1 MKKTMKYYKS
11 AKGKKS
17 YKKKLKEDVKRS
29 TSKAGLK
36 KRAEL
41 KRIRN
46 KAKADGKDIVN
57 KDYDHATKR
66 FVDPSKNRGRTGEG
80 ARKKKAGA
88 KKPAAKKSTKK
99 KTTKKRTT
107 KKK

>member
-11 AKGKKS
+11 AKGKAS
-17 YKKKLKEDVKRS
+17 YKKKLKQDVKRS

-66 FVDPSKNRGRTGEG
+66 FVDPSKNRGRKGEG
-80 ARKKKAGA
+80 ARKKKSVTKKKTTA
-88 KKPAAKKSTKK
+88 KKVSKK
-99 KTTKKRTT
+99 KTTKK
-107 KKK
+107 K

>member
-1 MKKTMKYYKS
+1 MKRTMKYYKS
-11 AKGKKS
+11 AKGKAS
-17 YKKKLKEDVKRS
+17 YKKKLAQDVKRS
-29 TSKAGLK
+29 TSKEGLK

-57 KDYDHATKR
+57 KDYDHKTKR
-66 FVDPSKNRGRTGEG
+66 FVKPSTNRGRTGEG
-80 ARKKKAGA
+80 ARKKKTTA
-88 KKPAAKKSTKK
+88 KSTTK
-99 KTTKKRTT
+99 KTTRKRTT

>member
-1 MKKTMKYYKS
+1 MKYYKS
-11 AKGKKS
+11 AKGKAS

-29 TSKAGLK
+29 TSKEGLK

-57 KDYDHATKR
+57 KDYDHKTKR
-66 FVDPSKNRGRTGEG
+66 FVKPSVNRGRSGEG
-80 ARKKKAGA
+80 ARKKKTTT
-88 KKPAAKKSTKK
+88 KSTSKKSTAK
-99 KTTKKRTT
+99 KTTRKRTT

>member
-11 AKGKKS
+11 AKVKAS
-17 YKKKLKEDVKRS
+17 YKKKLKADVKRS

-41 KRIRN
+41 KRIRR
-46 KAKADGKDIVN
+46 KAQKEGKNIAG

-66 FVDPSKNRGRTGEG
+66 FICPSKNRGRKGE
-80 ARKKKAGA
+80 
-88 KKPAAKKSTKK
+88 
-99 KTTKKRTT
+99 
-107 KKK
+107 

>member
-1 MKKTMKYYKS
+1 MKRTMKYYKS

-57 KDYDHATKR
+57 KDYDHKSKR
-66 FVDPSKNRGRTGEG
+66 FIDPSTNRGKKGEG
-80 ARKKKAGA
+80 GRKKKSTT
-88 KKPAAKKSTKK
+88 KKKATKK
-99 KTTKKRTT
+99 KTTKK
-107 KKK
+107 K

>member
-80 ARKKKAGA
+80 ARKKKSVTKKKTTA
-88 KKPAAKKSTKK
+88 KKVSKK
-99 KTTKKRTT
+99 KTTKK
-107 KKK
+107 K

>member
-1 MKKTMKYYKS
+1 MKYYKS

-57 KDYDHATKR
+57 KDYDHKTKK
-66 FVDPSKNRGRTGEG
+66 FISPSVNRGRTGEG

-88 KKPAAKKSTKK
+88 KKPAAKKTTKK
-99 KTTKKRTT
+99 KTTRKPAA
-107 KKK
+107 KKKKK

>member
-17 YKKKLKEDVKRS
+17 YKKKLKQDVKRS

-80 ARKKKAGA
+80 ARKKKSVTKKKTTA
-88 KKPAAKKSTKK
+88 KKVSKK
-99 KTTKKRTT
+99 KTTKK
-107 KKK
+107 K

>member
-1 MKKTMKYYKS
+1 MKRTMKYYKS
-11 AKGKKS
+11 AKGKAS

-29 TSKAGLK
+29 TSASGLK

-57 KDYDHATKR
+57 KDYDHAVRK
-66 FVDPSKNRGRTGEG
+66 FVKPSVNRGRKGEG
-80 ARKKKAGA
+80 GRK
-88 KKPAAKKSTKK
+88 
-99 KTTKKRTT
+99 
-107 KKK
+107 

>member
-1 MKKTMKYYKS
+1 MPGRTMRYYKS

-17 YKKKLKEDVKRS
+17 YKKKLAKDVKRS

-46 KAKADGKDIVN
+46 KQINAKL
-57 KDYDHATKR
+57 
-66 FVDPSKNRGRTGEG
+66 RT
-80 ARKKKAGA
+80 
-88 KKPAAKKSTKK
+88 
-99 KTTKKRTT
+99 
-107 KKK
+107 

>member
-17 YKKKLKEDVKRS
+17 YKKKLKADVKRS
-29 TSKAGLK
+29 TSRAGLK

-41 KRIRN
+41 KRIRR
-46 KAKADGKDIVN
+46 KAEKEGKDIKG

-66 FVDPSKNRGRTGEG
+66 FISPSKNRGRKGEG
-80 ARKKKAGA
+80 GRKS
-88 KKPAAKKSTKK
+88 KS
-99 KTTKKRTT
+99 KKR
-107 KKK
+107 

>member
-11 AKGKKS
+11 AKGKAS
-17 YKKKLKEDVKRS
+17 YKKKLAEDVKRS

-57 KDYDHATKR
+57 KDYDHATKK
-66 FVDPSKNRGRTGEG
+66 FVSPSKNRGRAGEG
-80 ARKKKAGA
+80 ARKKKASG
-88 KKPAAKKSTKK
+88 KKSTAKKATRKRTLKK
-99 KTTKKRTT
+99 K
-107 KKK
+107 

>member
-17 YKKKLKEDVKRS
+17 YKKKLKQDVKRS

-57 KDYDHATKR
+57 KDYDHKTKK
-66 FVDPSKNRGRTGEG
+66 FVKPSVNRGRTGEG
-80 ARKKKAGA
+80 ARKKKAAPKKAKA
-88 KKPAAKKSTKK
+88 KKTTRKASSKKTKK
-99 KTTKKRTT
+99 K
-107 KKK
+107 